1 MMINIRR
8 SRHEEGEKLI
18 AIWRRSVD
26 ATHDFLSNAQTD
38 GLLHLSDAWQFMA
51 GVLPATLR
59 AVAAQRSNP
68 LPADLSSSGECS
80 P

>member
-26 ATHDFLSNAQTD
+26 
-38 GLLHLSDAWQFMA
+38 
-51 GVLPATLR
+51 
-59 AVAAQRSNP
+59 
-68 LPADLSSSGECS
+68 
-80 P
+80 

>member
-26 ATHDFLSNAQTD
+26 ATHDFCQTLI
-38 GLLHLSDAWQFMA
+38 GPNWK
-51 GVLPATLR
+51 
-59 AVAAQRSNP
+59 NW
-68 LPADLSSSGECS
+68 
-80 P
+80 